1 MALQWALT
9 QNKNTKGAIPA
20 EDEAIGRLGEPREDQ
35 HPPERAVIA
44 TRLTRFRHGQDF
56 SSTWRIILEALG
68 TKMTKASDAEYLE
81 IITGAIRVCADY
93 RPRFG
98 HGREAGFTV
107 AEFQDLYQA
116 DPFYSWFGLDNPL
129 MYAAHRAAGGMTSV
143 YRQIGIGCQWVFNR
157 VLRDSLNL
165 DEEAANWSYTVPGL
179 TGGRE
184 RMLSL
189 DARIP
194 TAALPPG
201 DRGNA
206 VRSWLAESAKRLEL
220 TQKAARGLQGAVFEV
235 RQGYKSKDS
244 KRQNADVANAAN
256 AYAHQYL
263 PVVALLSTQ
272 IDSDV
277 AERYRRARWLLLVG
291 NTSGSPFD
299 STYVFAR
306 DVVGYDLAAF
316 FQRNAVS
323 LRTIIDDV
331 LRKLLSEG

>member
-1 MALQWALT
+1 MT
-9 QNKNTKGAIPA
+9 Q
-20 EDEAIGRLGEPREDQ
+20 
-35 HPPERAVIA
+35 
-44 TRLTRFRHGQDF
+44 
-56 SSTWRIILEALG
+56 
-68 TKMTKASDAEYLE
+68 ASDAEYLE

-98 HGREAGFTV
+98 YGRKAGFTL
-107 AEFQDLYQA
+107 AEFQRLYQA

-143 YRQIGIGCQWVFNR
+143 YRQIGIGCQRVFNR
-157 VLRDSLNL
+157 ILRDSLKL
-165 DEEAANWSYTVPGL
+165 DEEAANWSYNVPGA
-179 TGGRE
+179 GGSRE
-184 RMLSL
+184 RTLSL

-194 TAALPPG
+194 TAALPAGARG
-201 DRGNA
+201 DA

-220 TQKAARGLQGAVFEV
+220 TKKAARCLQGAVFEV

-263 PVVALLSTQ
+263 PVLALLSTQ

-277 AERYRRARWLLLVG
+277 AERYRRARWLLLFG
-291 NTSGSPFD
+291 NTAGSAWD

-316 FQRNAVS
+316 FKRNAPS
-323 LRTIIDDV
+323 LRTAVDDV
-331 LRKLLSEG
+331 LRSLLSLEESTQ

>member
-1 MALQWALT
+1 MA
-9 QNKNTKGAIPA
+9 
-20 EDEAIGRLGEPREDQ
+20 
-35 HPPERAVIA
+35 
-44 TRLTRFRHGQDF
+44 
-56 SSTWRIILEALG
+56 
-68 TKMTKASDAEYLE
+68 KASDNEYLE
-81 IITGAIRVCADY
+81 LITGAMRVCADY

-107 AEFQDLYQA
+107 AEFQELYRA

-143 YRQIGIGCQWVFNR
+143 YRQIGIGGQWLFNR
-157 VLRDSLNL
+157 VLRDTLNI
-165 DEEAANWSYTVPGL
+165 DEEAANWSYKVPGSIA
-179 TGGRE
+179 GRE
-184 RMLSL
+184 RTLSL

-194 TAALPPG
+194 TAALRPG
-201 DRGNA
+201 VRSDA

-220 TQKAARGLQGAVFEV
+220 TKKAARGLQGAVFEV

-291 NTSGSPFD
+291 KTNGSPWD
-299 STYVFAR
+299 STYIFTR
-306 DVVGYDLAAF
+306 DVLGYDLAGF
-316 FQRNAVS
+316 FQRNAGA
-323 LRTIIDDV
+323 LRATVDEV
-331 LRKLLSEG
+331 LRSLLSES

>member
-1 MALQWALT
+1 M
-9 QNKNTKGAIPA
+9 TKG
-20 EDEAIGRLGEPREDQ
+20 
-35 HPPERAVIA
+35 
-44 TRLTRFRHGQDF
+44 
-56 SSTWRIILEALG
+56 
-68 TKMTKASDAEYLE
+68 SDAEYLE

-107 AEFQDLYQA
+107 AEFQKLYQA

-157 VLRDSLNL
+157 VLRDSLNM
-165 DEEAANWSYTVPGL
+165 DEEAANWSYKVPGSA
-179 TGGRE
+179 GGRE
-184 RMLSL
+184 RTLSL

-194 TAALPPG
+194 ATALPVSPRG
-201 DRGNA
+201 DA

-220 TQKAARGLQGAVFEV
+220 TKKAARGLQGAVFEV

-272 IDSDV
+272 IDADV
-277 AERYRRARWLLLVG
+277 AERYRRARWLLLIG
-291 NTSGSPFD
+291 STSGSAWD
-299 STYVFAR
+299 STYVFTR
-306 DVVGYDLAAF
+306 EVVGYDLAAF
-316 FQRNAVS
+316 FQRNAAS
-323 LRTIIDDV
+323 LRTTVDEV
-331 LRKLLSEG
+331 LRSLLGES

>member
-1 MALQWALT
+1 MT
-9 QNKNTKGAIPA
+9 QT
-20 EDEAIGRLGEPREDQ
+20 
-35 HPPERAVIA
+35 
-44 TRLTRFRHGQDF
+44 
-56 SSTWRIILEALG
+56 
-68 TKMTKASDAEYLE
+68 SDVEYLK
-81 IITGAIRVCADY
+81 IITDAIRVCADY

-98 HGREAGFTV
+98 HGREAGFTL
-107 AEFQDLYQA
+107 AEFQKLYQA

-157 VLRDSLNL
+157 ILRDSLNL
-165 DEEAANWSYTVPGL
+165 DEEAANWSYKVPSSG
-179 TGGRE
+179 GGRE
-184 RMLSL
+184 RTLSL

-194 TAALPPG
+194 TAALPAGARG
-201 DRGNA
+201 DA
-206 VRSWLAESAKRLEL
+206 VRSWLSESAKRLEL
-220 TQKAARGLQGAVFEV
+220 TKKAARGLQGAVFEV

-277 AERYRRARWLLLVG
+277 ADRYRRARWLLLVG
-291 NTSGSPFD
+291 NTSGSAWD

-316 FQRNAVS
+316 FQRNASS
-323 LRTIIDDV
+323 LRAAVDEV
-331 LRKLLSEG
+331 LRSLLSET

>member
-1 MALQWALT
+1 
-9 QNKNTKGAIPA
+9 
-20 EDEAIGRLGEPREDQ
+20 
-35 HPPERAVIA
+35 
-44 TRLTRFRHGQDF
+44 
-56 SSTWRIILEALG
+56 
-68 TKMTKASDAEYLE
+68 MTKASDAEYLE
-81 IITGAIRVCADY
+81 LITSAIRVCADY

-107 AEFQDLYQA
+107 AEFQKLYQA

-143 YRQIGIGCQWVFNR
+143 YRQIGIGCQWVFSR
-157 VLRDSLNL
+157 VLRDSLSI
-165 DEEAANWSYTVPGL
+165 DEEAANWSYKVPGS

-184 RMLSL
+184 RTLSL

-194 TAALPPG
+194 TTILPDG
-201 DRGNA
+201 ARSDA
-206 VRSWLAESAKRLEL
+206 VRSWLARSAERLEL
-220 TQKAARGLQGAVFEV
+220 TSKAARNLQGAVFEV

-244 KRQNADVANAAN
+244 KRQNADMANAAN

-291 NTSGSPFD
+291 NTTGSAWD

-306 DVVGYDLAAF
+306 DVIGYDLAAF
-316 FQRNAVS
+316 FQRNAAP
-323 LRTIIDDV
+323 LRKTVDRV
-331 LRKLLSEG
+331 LRSLLTES